1 MLAQLRSADVS
12 SGRVL
17 TAVESFR
24 VPQPADVCNDYN
36 VARTKFAALSQSYLE
51 AKTKENVL
59 KVVHSASSGAVAEC
73 GANRAKLV
81 EKAAASVAELVADA
95 SGLAERRATSRAAR
109 LALVADAS
117 VAREERDALV
127 AEMEGAA
134 GPSTASTEYG
144 SSAECEAALVAQT
157 ERVQALNTRKV
168 ELEDQVEE
176 QRWQVANLE
185 QRQTALQAELDSATA
200 AMQVEGGAT
209 AALEAPETALASAR
223 AALAA
228 IAQQGGVTVTAD
240 EPTVLILQS
249 ARGGYRLAFDF
260 DASVLRG
267 ATLTPSDVE
276 IDDIVAAAVA
286 PGLGGAPCK
295 GSAWLIREVRARLS

>member
-73 GANRAKLV
+73 SANRAKLV
-81 EKAAASVAELVADA
+81 EKAAASVAELAVDA
-95 SGLAERRATSRAAR
+95 SGLAERRAASRAAR

-127 AEMEGAA
+127 AEMEAA

-144 SSAECEAALVAQT
+144 SGAECEAALVAQT
-157 ERVQALNTRKV
+157 ERVQALNSRKV

-176 QRWQVANLE
+176 QRWEIANLE
-185 QRQTALQAELDSATA
+185 QRHGALQAELDSATT
-200 AMQVEGGAT
+200 AMRAEGGA
-209 AALEAPETALASAR
+209 AATLEAPETALARAR
-223 AALAA
+223 AAVAA
-228 IAQQGGVTVTAD
+228 VAQLGGVTITAD

-249 ARGGYRLAFDF
+249 AGGGYRLALDF
-260 DASVLRG
+260 DASALSG

-276 IDDIVAAAVA
+276 IDDIVAAAIA
-286 PGLGGAPCK
+286 PGIGGAPRK
-295 GSAWLIREVRARLS
+295 GPAWLIREVRARLS